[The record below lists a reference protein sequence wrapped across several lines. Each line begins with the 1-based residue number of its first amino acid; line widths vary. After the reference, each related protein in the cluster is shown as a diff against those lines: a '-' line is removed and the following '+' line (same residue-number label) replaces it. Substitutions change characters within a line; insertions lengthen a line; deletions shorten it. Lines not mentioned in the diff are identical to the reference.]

1 MLAAKQSRHGQKNPR
16 PWAGGRKPC
25 CDEAAKHPLREEK
38 REAASCPKLNLANIK
53 TDNKDEFVIK
63 SIFDIYDTDASRPLL
78 FVA

>member
-63 SIFDIYDTDASRPLL
+63 SIFDIYDTDASRLLL

>member
-38 REAASCPKLNLANIK
+38 REAASCPEWNLSNNK
-53 TDNKDEFVIK
+53 TNNKHAFVFYVDFVI
-63 SIFDIYDTDASRPLL
+63 
-78 FVA
+78 